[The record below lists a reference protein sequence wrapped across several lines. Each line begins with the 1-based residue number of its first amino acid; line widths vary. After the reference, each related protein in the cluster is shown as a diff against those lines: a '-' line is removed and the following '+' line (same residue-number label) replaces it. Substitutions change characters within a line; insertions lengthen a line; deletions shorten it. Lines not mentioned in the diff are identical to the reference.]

1 MTPIPDTL
9 TGLEDRLVKGP
20 TRSQRGSAAQ
30 PDVQT
35 AGAGTVS
42 AETTVSTPRGLGA
55 GVLAPLQFINYLG
68 LLLEALC
75 AHPQAASDL
84 WQPALQ
90 RLYLEGHFLSWN
102 HASRSRPSPVKC
114 LGSFWGKRC
123 FPISNIFMI
132 LPLHVLSCSV
142 VSDSETPWT
151 VARQPPP
158 TVGFSRQEN
167 WGGLSF
173 PSPGD
178 LPHLGIEPVSLA
190 SSALAGRYLT
200 TAPRLG
206 PLPTRQFHVLP
217 FPGQQW
223 SLQRGSAVWALG
235 VRLASRTLSGAVQGR
250 ASVSREQAQRS
261 APPWGLQRPR
271 VSRERPW
278 PPEHIWGWQADTLEW
293 QCSHLPAFPV
303 PRHLSGRGGAPAGPR
318 QPGRD
323 AQGPDA
329 PGSRFLPLSVLPR
342 VRPPGWR
349 ALPHC
354 APACVL
360 HKHASCTSERVQAP
374 LPGDPR

>member
-1 MTPIPDTL
+1 M
-9 TGLEDRLVKGP
+9 KGP

-42 AETTVSTPRGLGA
+42 AETTVSTPRGLAA

-114 LGSFWGKRC
+114 LGSFWGKQC

-132 LPLHVLSCSV
+132 LPLRVLSCSV
-142 VSDSETPWT
+142 VSDSATPWT

-167 WGGLSF
+167 WSGLSF

-206 PLPTRQFHVLP
+206 PLPTRQFHVLA

-223 SLQRGSAVWALG
+223 SLQTGERGVGSGSASRLPDALGCSTGQG
-235 VRLASRTLSGAVQGR
+235 VRLEGAGAALSSTLGSAEAPCEQGETLASRARLGV
-250 ASVSREQAQRS
+250 
-261 APPWGLQRPR
+261 
-271 VSRERPW
+271 
-278 PPEHIWGWQADTLEW
+278 
-293 QCSHLPAFPV
+293 
-303 PRHLSGRGGAPAGPR
+303 AG
-318 QPGRD
+318 
-323 AQGPDA
+323 
-329 PGSRFLPLSVLPR
+329 
-342 VRPPGWR
+342 
-349 ALPHC
+349 
-354 APACVL
+354 
-360 HKHASCTSERVQAP
+360 
-374 LPGDPR
+374 